1 MKHLIHL
8 LIAFTLVKPVFAK
21 HLNLIETRI
30 KWNYEHGF
38 YERSLSLSKKNLYHK
53 NSSGL
58 VNYCYATS
66 LFKIKEKELKYS
78 IVDKVLHYLKI
89 SKLRPDEQVSK
100 LAKQDSSLLSSIK
113 TRAILLSEE
122 ELKKYPQRAI
132 KRLETIIAIYGDTA
146 EIYKVYILEEQRAKE
161 LKTIKQT
168 LLNDSINIK
177 NENSKQQ
184 TLVYTVQKIESKQ
197 ALDTLDKLC
206 ETLLTTKQ
214 KQILKTAFQYD
225 CVARF
230 PNKKNNPQVLHFFHD
245 IGFTHIKDDETSWC
259 AAFVNFCL
267 KANGYDHSRSLV
279 AKDWLKTGIATNTP
293 QPGDVVIFWREKKN
307 GWQGHVAFFIKEDKV
322 HNLIYA
328 YGGNQG
334 GSVCLK
340 AFPKNNVLAYRKVT
354 Q

>member
-8 LIAFTLVKPVFAK
+8 LIAFILVKSVLAK
-21 HLNLIETRI
+21 PLNLIENRI

-38 YERSLSLSKKNLYHK
+38 YERSLNLSKKNLYHK
-53 NSSGL
+53 NSSAL
-58 VNYCYATS
+58 IHYCYATS
-66 LFKIKEKELKYS
+66 LFKIKEKELKHS
-78 IVDKVLHYLKI
+78 VIDKVLHYLQI
-89 SKLRPDEQVSK
+89 SKIHSDDQVLK
-100 LAKQDSSLLSSIK
+100 LAQHDSSLLGNIK
-113 TRAILLSEE
+113 SKAILLSEQ

-146 EIYKVYILEEQRAKE
+146 EIYRVYVLEEKKTKE

-168 LLNDSINIK
+168 LLNDSILIK
-177 NENSKQQ
+177 NKTNKIE
-184 TLVYTVQKIESKQ
+184 TLVYTVDKIESKK

-206 ETLLTTKQ
+206 ETLLNKAQ

-225 CVARF
+225 CVARY

-245 IGFTHIKDDETSWC
+245 IGFTNIKDDETSWC

-267 KANGYDHSRSLV
+267 KANGINHSHSLV
-279 AKDWLKTGIATNTP
+279 AKDWLKIGIATDAP
-293 QPGDVVIFWREKKN
+293 QPGDVVVFWREKRN

-322 HNLIYA
+322 NHLIYA

-340 AFPKNNVLAYRKVT
+340 AFPKNNVLAYRRVT